1 MKFVDQADIEVRGG
15 HGGAG
20 CVSFLREKYR
30 PKGGP
35 DGGNGGGGGDVVLEV
50 DPSLTTLLD
59 FKYQARLHAKRG
71 QHGRG
76 KEQHGH
82 RGADVVARVPPG
94 TLVRDAASG
103 EVIADLDRVHT
114 RVVVARGGRGGRGNA
129 TYKSSTNQAP
139 RTAQPGE
146 EGEERRLTLELH
158 LVADVGLL
166 GFPNVGKSTLIRRIS
181 AARPRV
187 ADYPFTTLVPHL
199 GVVRIDEDSA
209 FVVAD
214 IPGLIEGA
222 HAGHGL
228 GDRFLRH
235 VSRTS
240 LLLHLVDASGMSG
253 RDALADFDVI
263 NRELALFDAAVA
275 AKPQIVVANKIDAA
289 PPESIDAL
297 RQRFAERGI
306 RLWSISAATGAGVT
320 ELLREVAREVRTARE
335 AEAADVEADDYGSVR
350 SSSGRAARGP
360 SESDHG

>member
-1 MKFVDQADIEVRGG
+1 MKFVDEAAIEVRGG

-35 DGGNGGGGGDVVLEV
+35 DGGNGGAGGDVVLEV

-59 FKYQARLHAKRG
+59 FKYRPRLTAKRG
-71 QHGRG
+71 EHGRG

-82 RGADVVARVPPG
+82 RGADICMRVPPG
-94 TLVRDAASG
+94 TMVRDA
-103 EVIADLDRVHT
+103 ETEELIADLQEPRA

-129 TYKSSTNQAP
+129 SYKTSTNQAP
-139 RTAQPGE
+139 RHAQPGE
-146 EGEERRLTLELH
+146 EGEARRLHLELH

-199 GVVRIDEDSA
+199 GVVRSDDDTA

-240 LLLHLVDASGMSG
+240 LLVHLVDASGLSG
-253 RDALADFDVI
+253 RDPLADLDVI

-275 AKPQIVVANKIDAA
+275 AKPQIVAANKIDAA
-289 PPESIDAL
+289 TPEFLAQL
-297 RQRFAERGI
+297 RERFDRRGVT
-306 RLWSISAATGAGVT
+306 LWAISAATGAGVR
-320 ELLREVAREVRTARE
+320 ELVREMARGV
-335 AEAADVEADDYGSVR
+335 
-350 SSSGRAARGP
+350 RAARTAATAQQP
-360 SESDHG
+360 AAESGHG

>member
-35 DGGNGGGGGDVVLEV
+35 DGGNGGAGGDVVLEV

-59 FKYQARLHAKRG
+59 FKYQPRLRATRG
-71 QHGRG
+71 AHGRG

-82 RGADVVARVPPG
+82 RGKDIVARVPPG
-94 TLVRDAASG
+94 TIVRDAASG
-103 EVIADLDRVHT
+103 EVIADLDRVNT

-139 RTAQPGE
+139 RNAQPGE

-199 GVVRIDEDSA
+199 GVVRVDEDTA

-222 HAGHGL
+222 HSGHGL

-253 RDALADFDVI
+253 RDPLADFDVI
-263 NRELALFDAAVA
+263 NRELALFDAALA

-297 RQRFAERGI
+297 RQRFAERGV
-306 RLWSISAATGAGVT
+306 RLWGISAATGAGIT
-320 ELLREVAREVRTARE
+320 ELVREVAAQVRAVRESEIVDQPI
-335 AEAADVEADDYGSVR
+335 AEHAGGR
-350 SSSGRAARGP
+350 SIGGRAARGP